1 MHFDASTDMAARGQH
16 WDKFKAKMKDL
27 CQAKKGKKDLG
38 KSSKELDTIAVQHLS
53 AEKSLAKPS
62 STRVRVVRRFRR
74 TLHKQHQKSM
84 HEALRY
90 VGNHVMRSTRRGAGT
105 LVFLSKTV
113 TQLES
118 NPRAIHRG

>member
-53 AEKSLAKPS
+53 AEKSLAKP
-62 STRVRVVRRFRR
+62 
-74 TLHKQHQKSM
+74 
-84 HEALRY
+84 
-90 VGNHVMRSTRRGAGT
+90 RSTLASEHASSCR
-105 LVFLSKTV
+105 SKISTN
-113 TQLES
+113 T
-118 NPRAIHRG
+118 P